1 MPLDDFFQR
10 VDGFLLDKQRQGA
23 STHTLSAYQRDLK
36 QLQNIVSDTDTGNL
50 KNTLIFALKTLSMKG
65 LHPRSM
71 ARKLSVWRSYIQ
83 YLIAQQ
89 QLHEDP
95 TLGLKA
101 PKQPVRLPKAIAQ
114 EELNNLLDTGKKKAD
129 SFYDLRD
136 QAIFELLYG
145 SGLRVSEVAA
155 LNVADVNLSDAWVRV
170 QGKGRR
176 IRYTPLTQGS
186 IDALQN
192 YIPLHTKSDTQSA
205 LFISKQGNRISTRRI
220 QQCLREWAIKHQS
233 TRHISPH
240 MLRHSFAGHV
250 LQSSRNIRAVQE
262 LLGHRRLSTTQIYTK
277 LDFDHLAKVYDE
289 SHPRAKKKD

>member
-1 MPLDDFFQR
+1 MSLDDFFQWID
-10 VDGFLLDKQRQGA
+10 VFLLDKQRQGA

-36 QLQNIVSDTDTGNL
+36 QLQLMIVNTDTGSL
-50 KNTLIFALKTLSMKG
+50 KNALVFALKTLSMKG

-89 QLHEDP
+89 HLHEDP

-114 EELNNLLDTGKKKAD
+114 EELNHLLDKGKKKAD
-129 SFYDLRD
+129 NFYDLRN

-170 QGKGRR
+170 EGKGRR
-176 IRYTPLTQGS
+176 IRHTPLTQGS

-192 YIPLHTKSDTQSA
+192 YISLRTKLDAQSA
-205 LFISKQGNRISTRRI
+205 LFTSKQGNRISTRRI
-220 QQCLREWAIKHQS
+220 QQCLSEWAIKHQS

-240 MLRHSFAGHV
+240 MLRHSFAGHL

-277 LDFDHLAKVYDE
+277 LDFEHLAKVYDE